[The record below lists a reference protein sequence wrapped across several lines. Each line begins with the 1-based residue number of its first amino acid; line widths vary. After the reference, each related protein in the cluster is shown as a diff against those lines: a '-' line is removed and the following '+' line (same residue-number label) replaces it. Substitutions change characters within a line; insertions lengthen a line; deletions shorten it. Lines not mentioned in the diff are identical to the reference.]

1 MLPAVSS
8 RHYQDVNIIS
18 AHYYY
23 FQDKG
28 FFLSNKMKK
37 KILIYNTFNAAQT
50 KIMEKVDFQAQL
62 ISTGNNKGDNSITA
76 CRIVLFMLFCQSYLM
91 TLMG

>member
-1 MLPAVSS
+1 MLILFQ
-8 RHYQDVNIIS
+8 HIIII
-18 AHYYY
+18 
-23 FQDKG
+23 F
-28 FFLSNKMKK
+28 
-37 KILIYNTFNAAQT
+37 KIKDSFSLIKWKEKIYNTFNAAQT

-76 CRIVLFMLFCQSYLM
+76 CRIVLFVLFCQSYLM